1 MSPLTLRPHDEV
13 PKEIIEADIRKFC
26 GRFDLEPAA
35 QSGAVNGGVS
45 AQPVGPFETVGVA
58 LSQSRVIRDAQAI
71 KRDPGEHFFLLT
83 QRSGT
88 SRVAQGGHEVVLTQG
103 DMFLVDS
110 TQTSVFHYDQV
121 LSRQLSFHIPRS
133 EMLGRFGKSVK
144 GGKTISRDDPL
155 WLAINA
161 VISKM
166 IDGKEHQSHLGEA
179 FFNLLGGYFIGAQN
193 AQDPSASERL
203 LSRALA
209 LIDQH
214 CSNPDF
220 GPGSIAASLN
230 VSKRTLQRHF
240 QPLGETPGH
249 RILMRRLALAH
260 RRLTGALI
268 AGPKQ
273 TITDVILDCGFN
285 DVSYFYREFR
295 KKYGVAPGEV
305 MTRH

>member
-1 MSPLTLRPHDEV
+1 MLQPHQEV

-35 QSGAVNGGVS
+35 SSGTIKGSVS
-45 AQPVGPFETVGVA
+45 AQPVGPFQTVGVA
-58 LSQSRVIRDAQAI
+58 LSHLRIIRDAQAI

-88 SRVAQGGHEVVLTQG
+88 SRVVQAGQEVVLKQG

-110 TQTSVFHYDQV
+110 TQASVFHYDQS
-121 LSRQLSFHIPRS
+121 LSHQLSFHIPRS
-133 EMLGRFGKSVK
+133 EMLGRFGQSVK
-144 GGKTISRDDPL
+144 GGTTVSRDDPL

-166 IDGKEHQSHLGEA
+166 IDGQEHQSHLGEA
-179 FFNLLGGYFIGAQN
+179 FFNLLGGYFVGARN
-193 AQDPSASERL
+193 ARDPSDSERL

-220 GPGSIAASLN
+220 GPSSLATSLN

-240 QPLGETPGH
+240 QPLGETPGQ

-268 AGPKQ
+268 AGSKQ

-305 MTRH
+305 VTRH